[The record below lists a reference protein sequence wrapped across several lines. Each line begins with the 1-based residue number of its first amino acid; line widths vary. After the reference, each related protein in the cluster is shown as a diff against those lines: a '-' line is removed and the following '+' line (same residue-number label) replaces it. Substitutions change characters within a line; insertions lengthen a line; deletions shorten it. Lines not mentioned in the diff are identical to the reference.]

1 MTDYIDLDLE
11 ADPTV
16 LRQNARDWI
25 TSQAPDGYIVDPWTD
40 WILGA
45 VARMAVEV
53 VVLTSRVPLVVFR
66 EFGQRVLQIPAL
78 DATSATGVVT
88 VTAVNTDGFLPDGS
102 PYTLPAG
109 ADFDIDGQQFQSVV
123 PVTVVSGQTTAT
135 VPVIAVT
142 AGLAGSG
149 PHRRRRRS
157 SARRCCGCSRSPS
170 SPRPSAGRTA
180 RRTRSTSTGS
190 RDEIP
195 TLSPKAILL
204 DDFAT
209 LARRD
214 LEVTRALAV
223 KGYMPATGS
232 GCGHHPRRVSP
243 PVARRPASR
252 APSRSGSTA
261 RTA

>member
-1 MTDYIDLDLE
+1 MTDYIDLNLE

-109 ADFDIDGQQFQSVV
+109 ADFDIDEKQFQSVV

-135 VPVIAVT
+135 VPVIAVV

-149 PHRRRRRS
+149 LTGADDARQPDGAVGSVGRPRLPDPRWAGRGDGRGVCLLVRGRDPDLVAVGDP
-157 SARRCCGCSRSPS
+157 ARRLRDARP
-170 SPRPSAGRTA
+170 PRPRGDP
-180 RRTRSTSTGS
+180 RTRCEGL
-190 RDEIP
+190 R
-195 TLSPKAILL
+195 
-204 DDFAT
+204 
-209 LARRD
+209 
-214 LEVTRALAV
+214 
-223 KGYMPATGS
+223 
-232 GCGHHPRRVSP
+232 
-243 PVARRPASR
+243 ARRPAAALSPPPR
-252 APSRSGSTA
+252 GRH
-261 RTA
+261 R